1 MASWMISNKNLL
13 SYDTIWMLSVA
24 RCGGCRER
32 NLSSWLVCTSFG
44 TNADTNIYQD
54 RMNSQ
59 GESLKDV
66 EMSLKELERDLA
78 SSKNDF
84 ERKLQEK
91 GCASPLCLH
100 TSLTL
105 SHSFS

>member
-1 MASWMISNKNLL
+1 
-13 SYDTIWMLSVA
+13 
-24 RCGGCRER
+24 
-32 NLSSWLVCTSFG
+32 
-44 TNADTNIYQD
+44 
-54 RMNSQ
+54 MNSQ